1 MQKFL
6 NDLIPNV
13 MAKLPDF
20 YAAIGDTL
28 LMVVWA
34 GAISFVIGLG
44 CILPTPNAPGQRG
57 FSRCTASFFLEI
69 RHARQR
75 G

>member
-1 MQKFL
+1 MQEFL

-28 LMVVWA
+28 LMGYLVRSNILCS
-34 GAISFVIGLG
+34 GADTWCAAYGHKTG
-44 CILPTPNAPGQRG
+44 GHP
-57 FSRCTASFFLEI
+57 
-69 RHARQR
+69 
-75 G
+75 

>member
-1 MQKFL
+1 MQEFL

-44 CILPTPNAPGQRG
+44 CILPTPSAPGQRV
-57 FSRCTASFFLEI
+57 F
-69 RHARQR
+69 
-75 G
+75 

>member
-1 MQKFL
+1 MQEFL

-34 GAISFVIGLG
+34 GAISFVIGLR
-44 CILPTPNAPGQRG
+44 CILPTPNAPGQRV
-57 FSRCTASFFLEI
+57 F
-69 RHARQR
+69 
-75 G
+75 

>member
-1 MQKFL
+1 MQEFL

-44 CILPTPNAPGQRG
+44 LGVLLTVTNPDGILESGQVIAAKDG
-57 FSRCTASFFLEI
+57 DKA
-69 RHARQR
+69 
-75 G
+75 